1 MTGYP
6 YSEFDGGEDAADDR
20 EARFLARRA
29 FVDGVELDARRARRR
44 GAVVTRRFAPVP
56 EADRRRARRWLPVV
70 RAIAAAHAPKEA
82 NR

>member
-6 YSEFDGGEDAADDR
+6 YSEFDGGED
-20 EARFLARRA
+20 
-29 FVDGVELDARRARRR
+29 
-44 GAVVTRRFAPVP
+44 AVVTRRFAPVP